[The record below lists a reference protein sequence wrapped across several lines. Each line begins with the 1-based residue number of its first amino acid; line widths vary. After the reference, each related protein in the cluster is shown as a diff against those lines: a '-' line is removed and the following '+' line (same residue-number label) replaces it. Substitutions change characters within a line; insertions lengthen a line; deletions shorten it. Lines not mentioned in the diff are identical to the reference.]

1 MKNTTINLD
10 WSSKQKQ
17 RVYDRNGR
25 ELEIISWFD
34 GPREVRTISIS
45 TGTAVAHS

>member
-1 MKNTTINLD
+1 MIHYD

-17 RVYDRNGR
+17 YITDRNGN

-34 GPREVRTISIS
+34 GSREVNTVSIVLLKKVS
-45 TGTAVAHS
+45 